1 MMDTVEARSSEAEQ
15 VLRGIRRTLRRR
27 KGLMILCSLPIL
39 ALVIVYNE
47 MTAPVYEAASS
58 MIFDEVQ
65 SPVEA
70 QVDPRVRDVPM
81 FNRLEELG
89 SYSFSLEVAR
99 ALTPE
104 ELARFPWPDELVSE
118 LERETFLA
126 EAIYKH
132 MKTYRLGESNVIR
145 LQVQAPD
152 AEIAALVANR
162 AVHVFQERRQ
172 TVEAEGTGGIRRF
185 LEDQLE
191 TWRERLEAS
200 EEALLDYKQQHE
212 ITSLDTQTTEM
223 LRRASDAERL
233 HNEARSKREA
243 LQQRLTTVVAKLD
256 EHRGELVPLV
266 TEVGS
271 SWTQRLKEKL
281 VELQLQ
287 YMDLKVQNYPPT
299 HPKMRALA
307 KEIEETKQNLV
318 KQAEEIASGQEV
330 VDPIDQIAQ
339 YSLEA
344 ASLQIEI
351 QSLTAQEEALE
362 RIVSKYTAAL
372 QNLPEKEFQ
381 LARLERE
388 RDANA
393 STYSLIRDKFAQV
406 RLEEAANLP
415 SMRVIDRAH
424 VPTKPVKPR
433 KKLNLAL
440 GMVLGAL
447 AGFGVAF
454 VRESST
460 RVVESAHEVVHTTGW
475 RVLASIPKIAR
486 VSSKSAT
493 RQLGSERGN
502 GRETRAI
509 QRRLVS
515 ALEPQSG
522 PAEAFR
528 LLRTQ
533 LGFLGFGGDIRTLLV
548 TSTRAADGKSTV
560 AANLAIGTASSGGR
574 TLLVDAETRRP
585 KLHLVFGCQRE
596 PGLTDLLEWQ
606 EGDAR
611 SVIQKTGIENLDLLT
626 SGARIATAHDS
637 FAPTFENVKA
647 RLEEARYSYEFVV
660 VDTPPIV
667 LAHDTALLSSVVDGV
682 ILVINSKHF
691 DTEMLQSAKEL
702 LQNAG
707 ASVLGVVLNDVESLA
722 PYRYEYYSVQT

>member
-424 VPTKPVKPR
+424 VPTK
-433 KKLNLAL
+433 LNLAL

-611 SVIQKTGIENLDLLT
+611 SVIQKTAYCHRARLLCT
-626 SGARIATAHDS
+626 DVRERQGAVGRGAIQLRIRSRGHTADCVGARHSASQQCRGRCDS
-637 FAPTFENVKA
+637 
-647 RLEEARYSYEFVV
+647 R
-660 VDTPPIV
+660 DQQQ
-667 LAHDTALLSSVVDGV
+667 ALRHGDAAVR
-682 ILVINSKHF
+682 K
-691 DTEMLQSAKEL
+691 
-702 LQNAG
+702 G
-707 ASVLGVVLNDVESLA
+707 AAAERWRQRSGGGAE
-722 PYRYEYYSVQT
+722 

>member
-27 KGLMILCSLPIL
+27 KGLMILCGLPIL

-47 MTAPVYEAASS
+47 LTARVYEATSS

-99 ALTPE
+99 ALTSA
-104 ELARFPWPDELVSE
+104 ELARFPWPDELVDE
-118 LERETFLA
+118 LEREIFLA
-126 EAIYKH
+126 NAIHEH

-145 LQVQAPD
+145 LQVRAPD

-172 TVEAEGTGGIRRF
+172 NVEAEGTGGIRRF

-191 TWRERLEAS
+191 TWRARLEAS
-200 EEALLDYKQQHE
+200 EEALLDYKQRHE

-243 LQQRLTTVVAKLD
+243 LERRLSTVVAKLD
-256 EHRGELVPLV
+256 EQRGELVPLV

-271 SWTQRLKEKL
+271 SWTQRLQEKL

-287 YMDLKVQNYPPT
+287 YMDLKVQNYPPE

-307 KEIEETKQNLV
+307 KEIEDTKESLV

-362 RIVSKYTAAL
+362 KIVSKYTAAL

-440 GMVLGAL
+440 GVVLGAL
-447 AGFGVAF
+447 VGFGVAF

-460 RVVESAHEVVHTTGW
+460 RVVESVHEVVQATGW
-475 RVLASIPKIAR
+475 RVLASIPRIDR
-486 VSSKSAT
+486 VSSKNAT
-493 RQLGSERGN
+493 RQLGVERGN
-502 GRETRAI
+502 GRETRAL

-533 LGFLGFGGDIRTLLV
+533 LGFLGFGGDVRTLLV

-560 AANLAIGTASSGGR
+560 AANLAIGAASSGGR

-611 SVIQKTGIENLDLLT
+611 SVVQSTRIQNLDLLA
-626 SGARIATAHDS
+626 SGAHIATAHDS
-637 FAPTFENVKA
+637 FAPTFANVKT
-647 RLEEARYSYEFVV
+647 RLEEARYSYEFVI
-660 VDTPPIV
+660 VDTPPIL

-702 LQNAG
+702 LHNAG
-707 ASVLGVVLNDVESLA
+707 ARVLGVVLNDVESLA
-722 PYRYEYYSVQT
+722 PYRYEYYSVQA